1 MTRYFMRDTPLC
13 QLEQQMMTPPNF
25 KARGHGRYSPGFQYS
40 SEDTECPYCINFRRN
55 QPCPLKL
62 CICLDERIAAGAL
75 NLNEFVRDC
84 FFPEAGVQL
93 LARLERNF
101 TCCSIS
107 FFLNECH
114 RERWQHWRERY
125 CRTSKPKQSIERQ
138 IRNIKAAYPDAVI
151 VQEVFTRTRLDR
163 PEWLKLMRR
172 IQPGDEI
179 VFDSVSRMS
188 GDAKERFAAYEELY
202 QKGVNLVYLK
212 EPHINTETY
221 KKALENNVQLTG
233 SNVDYILE
241 GVNRYLLE
249 LAKEQIR
256 LAFEQSEKEVQ
267 DLHQRTREGIE
278 TARLNGKQIGR
289 QKNSVVVTRKS
300 IESKEVV
307 RKLSKEFGGNL
318 SDAEIMRLTG
328 LARNTYYKYK
338 RELKGEHGT

>member
-125 CRTSKPKQSIERQ
+125 
-138 IRNIKAAYPDAVI
+138 Y
-151 VQEVFTRTRLDR
+151 
-163 PEWLKLMRR
+163 
-172 IQPGDEI
+172 
-179 VFDSVSRMS
+179 RMS
-188 GDAKERFAAYEELY
+188 GRNLAALFLLTAYEDT
-202 QKGVNLVYLK
+202 LK
-212 EPHINTETY
+212 R
-221 KKALENNVQLTG
+221 
-233 SNVDYILE
+233 S
-241 GVNRYLLE
+241 R
-249 LAKEQIR
+249 
-256 LAFEQSEKEVQ
+256 
-267 DLHQRTREGIE
+267 
-278 TARLNGKQIGR
+278 TARIYQSHCQLHWK
-289 QKNSVVVTRKS
+289 
-300 IESKEVV
+300 
-307 RKLSKEFGGNL
+307 
-318 SDAEIMRLTG
+318 
-328 LARNTYYKYK
+328 AR
-338 RELKGEHGT
+338 

>member
-62 CICLDERIAAGAL
+62 CICLDERIAACAL

-125 CRTSKPKQSIERQ
+125 
-138 IRNIKAAYPDAVI
+138 Y
-151 VQEVFTRTRLDR
+151 
-163 PEWLKLMRR
+163 
-172 IQPGDEI
+172 
-179 VFDSVSRMS
+179 RMS
-188 GDAKERFAAYEELY
+188 GRNLAALFLLTAYEDMRAAWT
-202 QKGVNLVYLK
+202 Q
-212 EPHINTETY
+212 T
-221 KKALENNVQLTG
+221 
-233 SNVDYILE
+233 D
-241 GVNRYLLE
+241 R
-249 LAKEQIR
+249 
-256 LAFEQSEKEVQ
+256 AFE
-267 DLHQRTREGIE
+267 R
-278 TARLNGKQIGR
+278 
-289 QKNSVVVTRKS
+289 
-300 IESKEVV
+300 
-307 RKLSKEFGGNL
+307 
-318 SDAEIMRLTG
+318 
-328 LARNTYYKYK
+328 
-338 RELKGEHGT
+338 

>member
-125 CRTSKPKQSIERQ
+125 
-138 IRNIKAAYPDAVI
+138 Y
-151 VQEVFTRTRLDR
+151 
-163 PEWLKLMRR
+163 
-172 IQPGDEI
+172 
-179 VFDSVSRMS
+179 RMS
-188 GDAKERFAAYEELY
+188 GRNLAALFLLTAYEDIWRRMIWKFDARGFDFQSVQLSGIQPELY
-202 QKGVNLVYLK
+202 SVYQAA
-212 EPHINTETY
+212 
-221 KKALENNVQLTG
+221 KAISATI
-233 SNVDYILE
+233 S
-241 GVNRYLLE
+241 LLPISHPPNWS
-249 LAKEQIR
+249 Q
-256 LAFEQSEKEVQ
+256 
-267 DLHQRTREGIE
+267 
-278 TARLNGKQIGR
+278 
-289 QKNSVVVTRKS
+289 
-300 IESKEVV
+300 
-307 RKLSKEFGGNL
+307 
-318 SDAEIMRLTG
+318 MRRST
-328 LARNTYYKYK
+328 
-338 RELKGEHGT
+338 

>member
-125 CRTSKPKQSIERQ
+125 
-138 IRNIKAAYPDAVI
+138 Y
-151 VQEVFTRTRLDR
+151 
-163 PEWLKLMRR
+163 
-172 IQPGDEI
+172 
-179 VFDSVSRMS
+179 RMS
-188 GDAKERFAAYEELY
+188 GRNLAALFLLTAYEDSLCTGNHRLGT
-202 QKGVNLVYLK
+202 KCSR
-212 EPHINTETY
+212 
-221 KKALENNVQLTG
+221 TG
-233 SNVDYILE
+233 SRSDLVTGGPNDCTRVILASMGRIKFFLSSKTCSHAARSAVSIPLQCVSHLPLIIQYI
-241 GVNRYLLE
+241 VYH
-249 LAKEQIR
+249 
-256 LAFEQSEKEVQ
+256 QSQ
-267 DLHQRTREGIE
+267 
-278 TARLNGKQIGR
+278 
-289 QKNSVVVTRKS
+289 
-300 IESKEVV
+300 
-307 RKLSKEFGGNL
+307 
-318 SDAEIMRLTG
+318 
-328 LARNTYYKYK
+328 
-338 RELKGEHGT
+338 

>member
-1 MTRYFMRDTPLC
+1 MRDTPLC

-125 CRTSKPKQSIERQ
+125 
-138 IRNIKAAYPDAVI
+138 Y
-151 VQEVFTRTRLDR
+151 
-163 PEWLKLMRR
+163 
-172 IQPGDEI
+172 
-179 VFDSVSRMS
+179 RMS
-188 GDAKERFAAYEELY
+188 GRNLAALFLLTAYEDIWRRMIWKFDARGFDF
-202 QKGVNLVYLK
+202 QS
-212 EPHINTETY
+212 
-221 KKALENNVQLTG
+221 VQLFGIPVSYTHLGTG
-233 SNVDYILE
+233 S
-241 GVNRYLLE
+241 RPT
-249 LAKEQIR
+249 APS
-256 LAFEQSEKEVQ
+256 A
-267 DLHQRTREGIE
+267 GIFWRRRMRSWTPS
-278 TARLNGKQIGR
+278 TATIP
-289 QKNSVVVTRKS
+289 T
-300 IESKEVV
+300 
-307 RKLSKEFGGNL
+307 
-318 SDAEIMRLTG
+318 AC
-328 LARNTYYKYK
+328 ARSWATC
-338 RELKGEHGT
+338 

>member
-125 CRTSKPKQSIERQ
+125 
-138 IRNIKAAYPDAVI
+138 Y
-151 VQEVFTRTRLDR
+151 
-163 PEWLKLMRR
+163 
-172 IQPGDEI
+172 
-179 VFDSVSRMS
+179 RMS
-188 GDAKERFAAYEELY
+188 GRNLAALFLLTAYEDTFEKEGYTVPARENAQVHYAARKELEDSILCRSM
-202 QKGVNLVYLK
+202 KNA
-212 EPHINTETY
+212 ES
-221 KKALENNVQLTG
+221 KKADGAPPQNGGQGMTEADDHVHPSDDSSL
-233 SNVDYILE
+233 
-241 GVNRYLLE
+241 
-249 LAKEQIR
+249 
-256 LAFEQSEKEVQ
+256 
-267 DLHQRTREGIE
+267 RT
-278 TARLNGKQIGR
+278 
-289 QKNSVVVTRKS
+289 
-300 IESKEVV
+300 
-307 RKLSKEFGGNL
+307 
-318 SDAEIMRLTG
+318 
-328 LARNTYYKYK
+328 
-338 RELKGEHGT
+338 

>member
-125 CRTSKPKQSIERQ
+125 PPGGSRRT
-138 IRNIKAAYPDAVI
+138 AG
-151 VQEVFTRTRLDR
+151 
-163 PEWLKLMRR
+163 M
-172 IQPGDEI
+172 
-179 VFDSVSRMS
+179 
-188 GDAKERFAAYEELY
+188 
-202 QKGVNLVYLK
+202 
-212 EPHINTETY
+212 
-221 KKALENNVQLTG
+221 
-233 SNVDYILE
+233 
-241 GVNRYLLE
+241 
-249 LAKEQIR
+249 
-256 LAFEQSEKEVQ
+256 
-267 DLHQRTREGIE
+267 
-278 TARLNGKQIGR
+278 
-289 QKNSVVVTRKS
+289 
-300 IESKEVV
+300 
-307 RKLSKEFGGNL
+307 
-318 SDAEIMRLTG
+318 
-328 LARNTYYKYK
+328 
-338 RELKGEHGT
+338 